1 MRTITPA
8 IGTRPYFNRPGIEA
22 SRDGKPSRVTLLKAR
37 IYHQVDNEIKEHAS
51 NFNTTDCRRGG
62 LFRNIDNYKHVDLGF
77 NCLCC
82 DICSKSCL
90 CGQCDLR
97 LSYFFQLI
105 TNFIFII
112 TCASRKLLYLLKHF
126 LHILGNL
133 FLSLPFTILLMWTS
147 AHICSSS
154 FSSSIVHRSSTSF
167 PLLLPGLDS
176 SSPHPK
182 HCNTWAI
189 LAQYFILI

>member
-1 MRTITPA
+1 MLQTSTLQIVEGIVFSEILTITNMLISVSIA
-8 IGTRPYFNRPGIEA
+8 CA
-22 SRDGKPSRVTLLKAR
+22 
-37 IYHQVDNEIKEHAS
+37 
-51 NFNTTDCRRGG
+51 
-62 LFRNIDNYKHVDLGF
+62 
-77 NCLCC
+77 
-82 DICSKSCL
+82 CSKSCL

-112 TCASRKLLYLLKHF
+112 TCASRKLLYLPKHF

-133 FLSLPFTILLMWTS
+133 FLSLPFTILLMSTS

-154 FSSSIVHRSSTSF
+154 FSSSIVHRSNTSF
-167 PLLLPGLDS
+167 PAGPSRALLLPGLDS

-182 HCNTWAI
+182 HCSTWAI
-189 LAQYFILI
+189 LAQYFIYLVAKSCCSVPASVVQCGAYCV